1 MDFKEFANQ
10 YLERTSGDDPLS
22 MMSEE
27 SLMFVEMLRNE
38 DLTERAE
45 TARQVTSSASEPEED
60 FPSAEAIDSP
70 ADETP
75 EITPFAEDFETA
87 QQSEAVSEPGPEP
100 ERSEGASEES
110 VVSEALQP
118 VSEPDS
124 QVSIPE
130 VFSEELSDT
139 ETIQPRQESG
149 EPAELSSSYTEEG
162 VVAQPAMS
170 EESPVARDA
179 EPLQAAF
186 EDNENAEPIS
196 QQSEPGN
203 EPEASE
209 GISEENP
216 ELPEVFSGPESE
228 IAEDAE
234 PAAVAS
240 DPELEQE
247 GVRVLSEDNTVT
259 LAPPGFPD
267 FFSLLQQLDREV
279 QPPELSS
286 GDLPI
291 PELPEISESEQIQ
304 STTEHAEAM
313 LAEMASRFLQLERRV

>member
-1 MDFKEFANQ
+1 
-10 YLERTSGDDPLS
+10 
-22 MMSEE
+22 
-27 SLMFVEMLRNE
+27 MFVEMLRNE

-170 EESPVARDA
+170 EESPVARMLSHCRLHLRTMRM
-179 EPLQAAF
+179 PNRSRSSQSQAM
-186 EDNENAEPIS
+186 NRSLRRNLGRIRNS
-196 QQSEPGN
+196 
-203 EPEASE
+203 
-209 GISEENP
+209 
-216 ELPEVFSGPESE
+216 
-228 IAEDAE
+228 
-234 PAAVAS
+234 
-240 DPELEQE
+240 
-247 GVRVLSEDNTVT
+247 R
-259 LAPPGFPD
+259 
-267 FFSLLQQLDREV
+267 SLLR
-279 QPPELSS
+279 P
-286 GDLPI
+286 
-291 PELPEISESEQIQ
+291 
-304 STTEHAEAM
+304 
-313 LAEMASRFLQLERRV
+313 